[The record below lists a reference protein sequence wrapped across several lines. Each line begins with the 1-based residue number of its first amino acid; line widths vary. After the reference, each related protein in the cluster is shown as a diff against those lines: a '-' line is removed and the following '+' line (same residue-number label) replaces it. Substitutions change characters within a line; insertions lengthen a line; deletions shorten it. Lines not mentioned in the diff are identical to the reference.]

1 MASEYYKKKFQDVKA
16 DAPYEMT
23 NWEAF
28 CNWWTYH
35 WVTVLVVS
43 LIVTFFVLLAVEFIT
58 RDRPDYKIA
67 YVGADS
73 LVVDIEKLQSELELL
88 GEDLN
93 GDGEVCVQIRS
104 YLVDSETSMFSG
116 EAIPFVGDIE
126 TGNSTIFILE
136 DPEWF
141 YEKYHITTE
150 EDTYRWSDCP
160 ALSHIDLYGDY
171 AIALR
176 TTDDMEEGYE
186 IDLSLWQAMTK
197 DAD

>member
-23 NWEAF
+23 KREAF

-35 WVTVLVVS
+35 WTTVLVVS
-43 LIVTFFVLLAVEFIT
+43 LIAAFLVFLLMEFIT

-67 YVGADS
+67 YVGTNPLA
-73 LVVDIEKLQSELELL
+73 VDIEELQDRLELL
-88 GEDLN
+88 GQDLN
-93 GDGEVCVQIRS
+93 DDGEVSVQIRT
-104 YLVDSETSMFSG
+104 YLVDSETSHFSS
-116 EAIPFVGDIE
+116 EVIPFVGDVE

-136 DPEWF
+136 DPDWF
-141 YEKYHITTE
+141 LENYSITSE
-150 EDTYRWSDCP
+150 ANTYWWSDCP

-176 TTDDMEEGYE
+176 TADDMSEDYE

-197 DAD
+197 DAG